1 MNFEEKNKMNFQDL
15 QKGLLRLTSNF
26 TAIEER
32 DKGKRI
38 KEFEISFNN
47 LISRIK
53 DKKEK
58 GIWRKTY
65 FNLFEILGNQWY
77 EDPHSNLLAWLL
89 NPEET
94 HGLGNVFLEKFI
106 EKISDI
112 KLPFDQIKV
121 VRENQKGGDRPDI
134 EVKGNNWWLIIENK
148 INSSENNSQTLRYA
162 KRWGKMGKIDENVF
176 LVYLS
181 PNGKAP
187 LSSDFHPV
195 SYRKI
200 RELLESMQFH
210 GDSDFLIRN
219 CINHIYIDLEA

>member
-1 MNFEEKNKMNFQDL
+1 MNFEEKNKMNIQDF
-15 QKGLLRLTSNF
+15 QKGLLRLSSNF
-26 TAIEER
+26 AAIEER
-32 DKGKRI
+32 DKSKRI

-58 GIWRKTY
+58 GVWRKTY

-112 KLPFDQIKV
+112 KLPFDQW
-121 VRENQKGGDRPDI
+121 R
-134 EVKGNNWWLIIENK
+134 
-148 INSSENNSQTLRYA
+148 SA
-162 KRWGKMGKIDENVF
+162 
-176 LVYLS
+176 
-181 PNGKAP
+181 
-187 LSSDFHPV
+187 
-195 SYRKI
+195 
-200 RELLESMQFH
+200 
-210 GDSDFLIRN
+210 
-219 CINHIYIDLEA
+219 

>member
-1 MNFEEKNKMNFQDL
+1 MNFEDINTVNNQDFRNR
-15 QKGLLRLTSNF
+15 LLRLSSNF
-26 TAIEER
+26 AAIEER
-32 DKGKRI
+32 DKSKRI

-65 FNLFEILGNQWY
+65 FNLFEIFGNQWY

-106 EKISDI
+106 ENISDI

-162 KRWGKMGKIDENVF
+162 KRWGKKGKIDENVF

-187 LSSDFHPV
+187 LSPDFHSV
-195 SYRKI
+195 SYREI

-219 CINHIYIDLEA
+219 FINHIFIDLEV

>member
-1 MNFEEKNKMNFQDL
+1 MNFEEKNKMNIQDF
-15 QKGLLRLTSNF
+15 QKGLLRLSSNF
-26 TAIEER
+26 AAIEER
-32 DKGKRI
+32 DKSKRI

-58 GIWRKTY
+58 GVWRKTY

-162 KRWGKMGKIDENVF
+162 KRWGKKGKIDENVF

-181 PNGKAP
+181 PYGKAP

-219 CINHIYIDLEA
+219 FINHIFIDLEA